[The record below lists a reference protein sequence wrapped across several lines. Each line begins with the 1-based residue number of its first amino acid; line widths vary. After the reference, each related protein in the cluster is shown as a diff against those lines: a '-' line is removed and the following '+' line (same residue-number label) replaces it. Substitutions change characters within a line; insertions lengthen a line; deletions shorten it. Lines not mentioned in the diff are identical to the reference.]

1 MSTWFTCTYVLSCDF
16 QYMYVCV
23 CVCVYV
29 CVCMCV
35 CVHTYINLFCI
46 SVPPP
51 NVTVTAPNNY
61 TVGQRI
67 TIHCVATIVR
77 GVTST
82 VNLLW
87 SDNYALRTINNVIP
101 TTVNNSQ
108 VYTDSYGTPQLRTL
122 DEGRVIRCRALIN
135 IIRRP
140 TSDVGNTTLN
150 VTGE

>member
-1 MSTWFTCTYVLSCDF
+1 MNTCSACTYVGYVHICVSVHV
-16 QYMYVCV
+16 YM

-29 CVCMCV
+29 CVCSY
-35 CVHTYINLFCI
+35 TYIKLFCCI
-46 SVPPP
+46 SFPPP
-51 NVTVTAPNNY
+51 NVTVTAPNNQ
-61 TVGQRI
+61 TVGQEI
-67 TIHCVATIVR
+67 TIHCIATTVR

-87 SDNYALRTINNVIP
+87 RDERTTLRSINDLNP

-108 VYTDSYGTPQLRTL
+108 VYTDSYRNTQLRTL
-122 DEGRVIRCRALIN
+122 DEGRVIWCRALIN

-140 TSDVGNTTLN
+140 IYGMGNTTLN